1 MTNKVNTDVD
11 ATIDDDGADEGADE
25 SADEGAEDTAALAVA
40 VEALLRDAESLEHLA
55 PIEVLLLQELMSDS
69 RRLRC
74 AQCRQWV
81 SQVVQRIQ
89 DLVG

>member
-1 MTNKVNTDVD
+1 MTDRDSIDVD
-11 ATIDDDGADEGADE
+11 DIVDDIVDDDGTNGVN
-25 SADEGAEDTAALAVA
+25 AEDTAALAVA
-40 VEALLRDAESLEHLA
+40 VEALLRDSESLEHLA

-74 AQCRQWV
+74 TQCRQWV